1 MSTRISRRSF
11 TNALAGGAVAL
22 GAGFHITSGQ
32 TPVTSP
38 VSLAESTGGIG
49 LTLADWEN
57 LAGPGEPAGDF
68 LVYTSPIDQV
78 TPVTVGFTDEI
89 ATFMEYDFS
98 VHGETGLSRDDVAA
112 LIASSIP
119 PDSMPGE
126 QFLVPGTGETSGTY
140 AAGIFTSQ
148 SLPQMVADATGI
160 MAIQTTVNTGI
171 NPDPA
176 EYTSVISATI
186 TTNNPP
192 DVEIPATGAPG
203 GIALGR
209 DAWIAAYGEPPQTDY
224 ELEQY
229 PGVGPNGMDVAVQYM
244 PQDDIIQRI
253 AASGDGVNVETSPWM
268 DAITFCGN
276 SLPAD
281 AMLAQHFYFPGT
293 EAGPLALRAM
303 TFASET
309 VEETLHYKGTVL
321 VLIHESMKAPEPMV
335 PRLDLTINTGDG

>member
-1 MSTRISRRSF
+1 MSTPISRRTF
-11 TNALAGGAVAL
+11 TTALASGAVAL
-22 GAGFHITSGQ
+22 GAGMHSTSSQ

-38 VSLAESTGGIG
+38 VSSADTTGGIG
-49 LTLADWEN
+49 LTQANWEN

-68 LVYTSPIDQV
+68 LVYTSPVDQA

-98 VHGETGLSRDDVAA
+98 VHGDTGMSRDDAAA

-119 PDSMPGE
+119 TDSMPGE
-126 QFLVPGTGETSGTY
+126 QFLVPTAGETGGTFT
-140 AAGIFTSQ
+140 AGIFASE

-192 DVEIPATGAPG
+192 DVEIPATGTPG

-209 DAWIAAYGEPPQTDY
+209 DEWIAAYGEPPQTDY
-224 ELEQY
+224 ELELY
-229 PGVGPNGMDVAVQYM
+229 PGVGPNGMDVTVQYM

-253 AASGDGVNVETSPWM
+253 ATHGDGVDVTASPWM
-268 DAITFCGN
+268 VAIEFCGD

-281 AMLAQHFYFPGT
+281 ATLMQHFSFPGT
-293 EAGPLALRAM
+293 EAGPIALRAM

-309 VEETLHYKGTVL
+309 VEQTLHYKGTVL
-321 VLIHESMKAPEPMV
+321 VLIHESMEAPEPMV
-335 PRLDLTINTGDG
+335 PRLDLTINTGD